1 MYAREKQFLCERR
14 GLMFSKILLAA
25 LLALS
30 IGVVSCHK
38 LAIPDIEKEG
48 SLQFVTP
55 EISDGIAATL
65 GRFVA
70 VTPHPENAH
79 WAALWFEQENGT
91 ISVVWVNVVA
101 RNIQEQVLT
110 IPRK

>member
-1 MYAREKQFLCERR
+1 
-14 GLMFSKILLAA
+14 MFSKILLAA

-30 IGVVSCHK
+30 MGVMSCQK
-38 LAIPDIEKEG
+38 LAISDIDKEG
-48 SLQFVTP
+48 SLQFVNT
-55 EISDGIAATL
+55 EIPDGIAATL

-91 ISVVWVNVVA
+91 ISVVWVNVVS
-101 RNIQEQVLT
+101 RSIEENVLT

>member
-1 MYAREKQFLCERR
+1 
-14 GLMFSKILLAA
+14 MFSKILLAA

-30 IGVVSCHK
+30 IGVMSCQK
-38 LAIPDIEKEG
+38 LAISDIDKEG
-48 SLQFVTP
+48 SLQFVNT
-55 EISDGIAATL
+55 EIPDGIAATL

-70 VTPHPENAH
+70 VTPHPESAH

-91 ISVVWVNVVA
+91 ISVVWVNVVS
-101 RNIQEQVLT
+101 RTIQENVLT

>member
-1 MYAREKQFLCERR
+1 
-14 GLMFSKILLAA
+14 MFSKILLAA

-30 IGVVSCHK
+30 MVVMSCQK
-38 LAIPDIEKEG
+38 LAISDIKKEG
-48 SLQFVTP
+48 SLQFVNTQIP
-55 EISDGIAATL
+55 DGIAATL

-91 ISVVWVNVVA
+91 ISVVWVNVVS
-101 RNIQEQVLT
+101 RSIQENVLT

>member
-1 MYAREKQFLCERR
+1 
-14 GLMFSKILLAA
+14 MFSKILLAA

-30 IGVVSCHK
+30 MVVMSCQK
-38 LAIPDIEKEG
+38 LELAMPDIDKEG
-48 SLQFVTP
+48 SMQFVKT

-70 VTPHPENAH
+70 VTPHPDNGH

-91 ISVVWVNVVA
+91 ISVVWVNVVK
-101 RNIQEQVLT
+101 RRVQENVLT

>member
-1 MYAREKQFLCERR
+1 
-14 GLMFSKILLAA
+14 MFFKILLAA

-30 IGVVSCHK
+30 MGVMSCQK
-38 LAIPDIEKEG
+38 LDMSNPDISKEG
-48 SLQFVTP
+48 SLQFVRT

-70 VTPHPENAH
+70 VTPHPEEGH

-91 ISVVWVNVVA
+91 ISVVWVNVVK
-101 RNIQEQVLT
+101 RRIQENVLT

>member
-1 MYAREKQFLCERR
+1 
-14 GLMFSKILLAA
+14 MFSKILLAA

-30 IGVVSCHK
+30 MGVMSCQK
-38 LAIPDIEKEG
+38 LEVANPDLNEEG
-48 SLQFVTP
+48 PLQFVKT
-55 EISDGIAATL
+55 EIPDGIAATL

-70 VTPHPENAH
+70 VTPHPDSGH

-91 ISVVWVNVVA
+91 ISVVWVNVVK
-101 RNIQEQVLT
+101 RRILENVLT